1 MDFSIK
7 KKVMKDTFARV
18 EEMTAHVKEY
28 VNNRMASVKL
38 NAAEKSS
45 RLIANVIALVIVLI
59 VFALFIVFAGIALAF
74 AFARLTGEFYWGF
87 LIVAGIYLLLGILV
101 WLMKEKIIQLPIM
114 NTMLQQLF
122 KDDEE
127 D

>member
-1 MDFSIK
+1 
-7 KKVMKDTFARV
+7 MKDTFARV

-38 NAAEKSS
+38 SAAEKSS
-45 RLIANVIALVIVLI
+45 KLIANVIALVVVLV

-101 WLMKEKIIQLPIM
+101 WQVKEKIIQLPIM

-122 KDDEE
+122 KEDEE